1 MIGNSLCSFPGDQ
14 IMKTLFF
21 DLDGTLIDI
30 TQREIEVIYNT
41 VNHFG
46 ISVSKS
52 RVEQLC
58 MQSPSYTDVFKQ
70 LGLELT
76 TNAVKYWTAAFVK
89 RYRFSALKEGV
100 KATLKALSQRTALMC
115 VTSRE
120 TLAEVIKELKF
131 FGIDKLFQHIV
142 TRNVAAEHFGLTSL
156 PLFPYHEQRK
166 RLYQCALAVARS
178 SSEDTIAI
186 GDSAGE
192 LKPARELGITTVGV
206 ITHESKR
213 NELERT
219 SDFVISSIT
228 QLKDL
233 IPPTPKKDVNTISRS
248 IEESRR
254 YHTLYLR
261 AINNPLRRKIL
272 KALKNGSVTIADLK
286 SNTQLDTN
294 ALNWHLSIL
303 EHGFCVEREEK
314 DGNVVF
320 KLTQEGNLIDYLE

>member
-1 MIGNSLCSFPGDQ
+1 
-14 IMKTLFF
+14 MKALFF

-30 TQREIEVIYNT
+30 TQREIEVIYDT
-41 VNHFG
+41 VHHFG
-46 ISVSKS
+46 IPVSKG

-58 MQSPSYTDVFKQ
+58 IHLPSYIDVFKQ

-76 TNAVKYWTAAFVK
+76 NDAVKYWTAAFVK
-89 RYRFSALKEGV
+89 RYHFSALREGV
-100 KATLKALSQRTALMC
+100 KPTLKTLSQRNTLMC

-131 FGIDKLFQHIV
+131 FGIGEMFQHIV
-142 TRNVAAEHFGLTSL
+142 TRDVAAEHFGLTSL

-166 RLYQCALAVARS
+166 RLYQCALTVARS
-178 SSEDTIAI
+178 SSKDAVAI

-192 LKPARELGITTVGV
+192 LKPARELGITTVGLV
-206 ITHESKR
+206 TYEARR
-213 NELERT
+213 NELQRT

-228 QLKDL
+228 QLKNI
-233 IPPTPKKDVNTISRS
+233 IPPTPKKDVKAISRS

-272 KALKNGSVTIADLK
+272 KALKNGFVTIADLK
-286 SNTQLDTN
+286 SNTQLDANT
-294 ALNWHLSIL
+294 LNWHLSIL

-314 DGNVVF
+314 EGSVVF
-320 KLTQEGNLIDYLE
+320 KLTQEGSVIDYLE